1 LRGKRKIGLDKRI
14 QLIYTVS
21 MSLAK
26 PTPIRIDETQKV
38 ELKRHATIEHNTVAG
53 IIRRAIERE
62 LARLNAIDK

>member
-1 LRGKRKIGLDKRI
+1 M
-14 QLIYTVS
+14 IYTVS